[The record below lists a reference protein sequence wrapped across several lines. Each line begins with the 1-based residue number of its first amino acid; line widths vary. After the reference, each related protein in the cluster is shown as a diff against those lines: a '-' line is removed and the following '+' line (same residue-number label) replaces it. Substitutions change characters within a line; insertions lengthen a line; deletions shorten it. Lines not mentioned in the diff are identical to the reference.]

1 MPHPTPHSLTPS
13 LPHSPSSCVVYID
26 ADMVTAVAWAPDSQ
40 LVSCSDDKSL
50 GRWTAEG
57 AAAGARIG
65 VDVFVAHVSWFPSV
79 GKQVPL
85 TPALTHSLTHSPPLA
100 RLPLTLLSLLF
111 LLCVCVW
118 CRLPTCSPRP
128 ALTEPFAFSRGPG
141 ARRRRS
147 RRTKVSAYVH
157 VCDAAVWLLCGCCA
171 LTSRLCMCACVCVHG
186 APQER

>member
-1 MPHPTPHSLTPS
+1 VSAPPHPTPHSLTPS
-13 LPHSPSSCVVYID
+13 LTLFLSCVVLCGVVYID

-85 TPALTHSLTHSPPLA
+85 TPALTHSLSHSA
-100 RLPLTLLSLLF
+100 ATRSLSCHSLF
-111 LLCVCVW
+111 FLFSLCVCV
-118 CRLPTCSPRP
+118 
-128 ALTEPFAFSRGPG
+128 
-141 ARRRRS
+141 
-147 RRTKVSAYVH
+147 
-157 VCDAAVWLLCGCCA
+157 
-171 LTSRLCMCACVCVHG
+171 CMCVCV
-186 APQER
+186 

>member
-1 MPHPTPHSLTPS
+1 MSAPPPLLTPS
-13 LPHSPSSCVVYID
+13 LPHSPSSCVVLCCVVYID

-85 TPALTHSLTHSPPLA
+85 LHSLTHSLTRLPLA
-100 RLPLTLLSLLF
+100 RLPLTLLF
-111 LLCVCVW
+111 LLCVCV
-118 CRLPTCSPRP
+118 
-128 ALTEPFAFSRGPG
+128 
-141 ARRRRS
+141 
-147 RRTKVSAYVH
+147 
-157 VCDAAVWLLCGCCA
+157 
-171 LTSRLCMCACVCVHG
+171 CV
-186 APQER
+186 

>member
-85 TPALTHSLTHSPPLA
+85 TPALTHSLTRLPLA
-100 RLPLTLLSLLF
+100 RLPLTLCVCIYVCM
-111 LLCVCVW
+111 CVCV
-118 CRLPTCSPRP
+118 CVQ
-128 ALTEPFAFSRGPG
+128 AADMFAAACTDGTFRFFSRSGREEKKIKAHEG
-141 ARRRRS
+141 E
-147 RRTKVSAYVH
+147 
-157 VCDAAVWLLCGCCA
+157 CI
-171 LTSRLCMCACVCVHG
+171 CACV
-186 APQER
+186 